1 MPLENSPQRGD
12 VVRVRLDPTEGSE
25 QSGTRP
31 SLVISANS
39 VNQHSPV
46 ILVASITSRKTERVY
61 AFEALIEPPEGGL
74 TVKSKVSLIQIRG
87 VDRQRIV
94 GHYGRVSAE
103 VMERVEVALKIATGL
118 PRS

>member
-1 MPLENSPQRGD
+1 MPSGSNPRRGD

-31 SLVISANS
+31 SLVISADL
-39 VNQHSPV
+39 VNEHAPV

-74 TVKSKVSLIQIRG
+74 TMTSKVSLLHIRG
-87 VDRQRIV
+87 IDKQRIV

-103 VMERVEVALKIATGL
+103 VMERVEAALKIATGL
-118 PRS
+118 SPV